1 MALYGA
7 PIWVD
12 SLESRSLALLRRP
25 QQILALKVARAY
37 RTLSYNGACVLAGV
51 PPWNLEAEAIAAVYR
66 RRSSS
71 RNSNVCEPSPQTIA
85 QWRRAAHADVLDEWE
100 MRFLEPRVNPLIS
113 AVRPVLKEDEEDTA
127 QHTRQVCPAW
137 NEFRAGL
144 LQIVGSDLSLPALIA
159 SMVGN
164 EENWQAVLVFAE
176 KIMLAKEAVER
187 EREQNRNSLPI
198 RRIRVGRRRRPY
210 MATSVAS

>member
-113 AVRPVLKEDEEDTA
+113 AV
-127 QHTRQVCPAW
+127 CPAW